1 MMGGSVASKIP
12 EMQGVMES
20 TIRGA
25 HAATIAQRRLLPILF
40 AVATLAGP
48 AHAQVLTR
56 PERTGWLETSSYQ
69 DVMAVLREL
78 AAEGIAVDTFG
89 YSFEGRA
96 LPVAR
101 WGRGPTRVLVF
112 ANIHAGEV
120 EGKEAA
126 QILLR
131 ELAAGRHAE
140 WGGALT
146 LWVAPIYNA
155 DGNERVSLVNR
166 PLQLGPLG
174 GMGQRPNAQ
183 GLDLNRDFMKL
194 DAPETRSLVGLM
206 TRIDPHVVIDLH
218 TTNGTYH
225 AYHLTYAPP
234 LHPGTDAAIDA
245 YLRESWL
252 PEVTRT
258 LAPRWLTYYYGNLPE
273 AGVDGADDATAPRA
287 WYSFDHRPRFGTNYI
302 GLRNRFGI
310 LSEAYAYLTFE
321 ERVEATNRFVD
332 ALLDF
337 TAAHGGE
344 IRRIAERADAESLV
358 GKELPL
364 RAEAALSAAEVE
376 ILLGAVAEERHPYT
390 GRRMLRRLDEVRPER
405 MPEYG
410 RFRAT
415 ESGLVPAAYLVPAG
429 LAGALDVLAAHG
441 IRFHAL
447 AATET
452 KEVEVFAITASSQAE
467 REFQGHRERTL
478 EGAWG
483 RASRVIPPGTIVVPM
498 DQPLARLA
506 FALLEPRSDDGL
518 VAWSAL
524 DAALEGAGEYPILR
538 DPR

>member
-1 MMGGSVASKIP
+1 MTQSNMKRVG
-12 EMQGVMES
+12 
-20 TIRGA
+20 
-25 HAATIAQRRLLPILF
+25 IAIDRTTRLLLPILLVM
-40 AVATLAGP
+40 AAGP
-48 AHAQVLTR
+48 APAQVLTR
-56 PERTGWLETSSYQ
+56 PERTGWLETSSYA
-69 DVMAVLREL
+69 DVIRVLSEL
-78 AAEGIAVDTFG
+78 GAAGIAVDTLG

-120 EGKEAA
+120 EGKEAT
-126 QILLR
+126 QLLLR
-131 ELAAGRHAE
+131 ELATGRHAE
-140 WGGALT
+140 WGEALT

-166 PLQLGPLG
+166 PLQLGPFG

-206 TRIDPHVVIDLH
+206 TAIDPHVVVDLH

-234 LHPGTDAAIDA
+234 LHPGTDPAIDE
-245 YLRESWL
+245 YLRGTWL
-252 PEVTRT
+252 PEVTRA

-273 AGVDGADDATAPRA
+273 AGVDGADEAAAPRA
-287 WYSFDHRPRFGTNYI
+287 WYSFDHRPRFSTNYV

-310 LSEAYAYLTFE
+310 LSEAYAYLPFE
-321 ERVEATNRFVD
+321 ERIEATKIFVE

-337 TAAHGGE
+337 ATAHGEE
-344 IRRIAERADAESLV
+344 IRRIAEQADGENLV
-358 GKELPL
+358 GRELPL
-364 RAEAALSAAEVE
+364 RAEAALSAEEVE
-376 ILLGAVAEERHPYT
+376 ILLGAVAEERNPYT
-390 GRRMLRRLDEVRPER
+390 GRRILRRLDEVRPER

-410 RFRAT
+410 RFGAT
-415 ESGLVPAAYLVPAG
+415 ETGRVPVAYLIPAG
-429 LAGALDVLAAHG
+429 LAGVLDVLAAHG

-447 AATET
+447 AGRET
-452 KEVEVFAITASSQAE
+452 KEVEAFGITASSQTE

-483 RASRVIPPGTIVVPM
+483 PSVREIAAGTIVVPM

-518 VAWSAL
+518 VTWNAL
-524 DAALEGAGEYPILR
+524 DAALEGAALYPILR
-538 DPR
+538 VHGETD